1 MQVIVNKHW
10 TSGIKYILKR
20 SITPEPEEEI
30 IPLKSEPVEEII
42 PPVSISTTP
51 SQSEEDDDEFDDETE
66 EFSFYKFSI
75 LHFQGSATHTHISK
89 RLQQSLLHHDDE
101 GDAVVRGHRRK
112 NSKILSSVFFISI
125 PDFSSHFSSR
135 HVCLW
140 TGLYCATWQT
150 CQNQNRQ
157 MRHL

>member
-1 MQVIVNKHW
+1 M
-10 TSGIKYILKR
+10 KR

-30 IPLKSEPVEEII
+30 ILLKFKPAEEII

-75 LHFQGSATHTHISK
+75 LHFQGGATHTHISK

-112 NSKILSSVFFISI
+112 TTKILSYFFLISL
-125 PDFSSHFSSR
+125 PVVSSYFSSR
-135 HVCLW
+135 HVCL
-140 TGLYCATWQT
+140 
-150 CQNQNRQ
+150 
-157 MRHL
+157 